1 MGSKQLLP
9 LDHEIVIEKAR
20 SFNKS
25 SDGYYRITEEIT
37 TRDAR
42 INKVIQKEVNE
53 LEDVYRIAKKDETPD
68 ISVEID
74 DLDGTKMTVR
84 FVKVVT

>member
-1 MGSKQLLP
+1 MKSKQLLP

-25 SDGYYRITEEIT
+25 EDGYYRITEETT

-42 INKVIQKEVNE
+42 INKVVEKDVVE
-53 LEDVYRIAKKDETPD
+53 LEDAYRIAKKNEASD
-68 ISVEID
+68 ISIEID
-74 DLDGTKMTVR
+74 DIDGTKMEIR
-84 FVKVVT
+84 FVKVTT

>member
-25 SDGYYRITEEIT
+25 EDGYYRITEETT

-42 INKVIQKEVNE
+42 INKVIERDIIE
-53 LEDVYRIAKKDETPD
+53 LEGAYRIAKKDED
-68 ISVEID
+68 ADVSVEID
-74 DLDGTKMTVR
+74 DFDGSKMSLR
-84 FVKVVT
+84 FVKVTT

>member
-1 MGSKQLLP
+1 MGRKTVLP
-9 LDHEIVIEKAR
+9 FDHEIVIEKSR

-25 SDGYYRITEEIT
+25 EDGYYKIIEETT

-42 INKVIQKEVNE
+42 INKVIER
-53 LEDVYRIAKKDETPD
+53 DVTEIEGMYRIAKKDEDSD

-74 DLDGTKMTVR
+74 DFDGNKMSVR
-84 FVKVVT
+84 FIKVTD